1 MTILTLLDY
10 AAAIVFA
17 ASGAMVAS
25 RAQLDIVGFAFIAC
39 LTAVGGGTVRDVLL
53 DRNPV
58 FWMGDPMPILL
69 ATGVAVLVFFTA
81 HLVESRLRWVV
92 WLDTFALAIA
102 VPAGTGAAMEL
113 GHGPVIV
120 VLMGMATGSLGGLM
134 RDVVCNEVPLV
145 LTQGE
150 LYISCAM
157 AGAITAVV
165 MVWFGLLSGTGPAG
179 LRRGHLGDP
188 CWLPGLWLAP
198 AGLPSAPA
206 TALSKTSGISPA
218 RALRPCGTLAMLGR
232 ARWRAQRARHRAGR
246 FGSCPKRNTCHTW
259 VLPRLLLILDL
270 LPQQDQHHRAED
282 CADQPGQHAH
292 HRKKRAQHQTADQ
305 RPGNA
310 DGDSGDEIRFDPH
323 DPRGDQPRRRT
334 DDDQEHNRH
343 SCLSFC
349 PVKGPS
355 AASGTAR

>member
-102 VPAGTGAAMEL
+102 VPAGAGAAMEL

-165 MVWFGLLSGTGPAG
+165 MVWFGLPAGPA
-179 LRRGHLGDP
+179 LLG
-188 CWLPGLWLAP
+188 C
-198 AGLPSAPA
+198 AGV
-206 TALSKTSGISPA
+206 TWVT
-218 RALRPCGTLAMLGR
+218 
-232 ARWRAQRARHRAGR
+232 RAGSLA
-246 FGSCPKRNTCHTW
+246 FGWH
-259 VLPRLLLILDL
+259 LPVY
-270 LPQQDQHHRAED
+270 
-282 CADQPGQHAH
+282 
-292 HRKKRAQHQTADQ
+292 
-305 RPGNA
+305 RP
-310 DGDSGDEIRFDPH
+310 RP
-323 DPRGDQPRRRT
+323 PRR
-334 DDDQEHNRH
+334 
-343 SCLSFC
+343 
-349 PVKGPS
+349 
-355 AASGTAR
+355 